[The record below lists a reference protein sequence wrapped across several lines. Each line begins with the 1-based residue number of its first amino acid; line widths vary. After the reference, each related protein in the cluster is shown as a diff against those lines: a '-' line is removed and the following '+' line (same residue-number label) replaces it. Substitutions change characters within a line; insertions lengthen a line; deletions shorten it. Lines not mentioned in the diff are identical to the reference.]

1 MKFTIE
7 ARAFA
12 SAIASVA
19 KMVESRNT
27 IPILAN
33 IVIAAHND
41 GIELKATDLDLEV
54 EAQVSAAISEP
65 GETTIPA
72 KLATDIAKKLS
83 GEITFT
89 LKAGEQQASISAGR
103 SRFSIMTLPV
113 DDFPSLSVGEF
124 SHSFNLTGDALHRAL
139 TAVEFAVS
147 TEETRY
153 YLNGVFMHVEGVENP
168 KLRFVATDG
177 HRLARMEVDAPDGSI
192 GIPGIIVP
200 RKTVK
205 EAISIAAAA
214 KGESVRIDV
223 SETKIRF
230 THGSAILTSK
240 IIDGT
245 FPDYQRVIPTGNNVI
260 AYIDSKTLA
269 SAADRVSTISTD
281 RGRGVKLSFTNSNLS
296 LVANSPDAGSAEDS
310 VEADFDDEPLDV
322 GLNASYLNGVLKNL
336 GDGKARIALSDPGSP
351 LVFTND
357 NFSNLLIVL
366 MPMRI

>member
-19 KMVESRNT
+19 KAVESRQT

-41 GIELKATDLDLEV
+41 EITLKATDLDLETS
-54 EAQVSAAISEP
+54 AAVSAAISEP
-65 GETTIPA
+65 GETTVPA
-72 KLATDIAKKLS
+72 KLAADIAKKLS

-124 SHSFNLTGDALHRAL
+124 THSFNLSGDALHRAL

-153 YLNGVFMHVEGVENP
+153 YLNGVFMHTTDDG

-177 HRLARMEVDAPDGSI
+177 HRLARMEVDAPEGSI

-200 RKTVK
+200 RKTIK
-205 EAISIAAAA
+205 EAIGIAAAA
-214 KGESVRIDV
+214 KGESVRLDISD
-223 SETKIRF
+223 TKIRF
-230 THGSAILTSK
+230 THGSTVLTSK

-245 FPDYQRVIPTGNNVI
+245 FPEYQRVIPTGNNVI

-281 RGRGVKLSFTNSNLS
+281 RGRGVKLSFTNGNLS

-310 VEADFDDEPLDV
+310 VEADFDAEPLDI
-322 GLNASYLNGVLKNL
+322 GFNARYLQTLLSTL
-336 GDGKARIALSDPGSP
+336 GEGKTRIELADAGSP
-351 LVFTND
+351 TVFKSDANSD
-357 NFSNLLIVL
+357 LLIVL
-366 MPMRI
+366 MPLRV

>member
-1 MKFTIE
+1 MKFQID
-7 ARAFA
+7 AKNFA
-12 SAIASVA
+12 NAIASVSKA
-19 KMVESRNT
+19 VENRQT

-89 LKAGEQQASISAGR
+89 LKPGEQQASISAGR

-205 EAISIAAAA
+205 EAIGIAAAA
-214 KGESVRIDV
+214 KGESVRLDISD
-223 SETKIRF
+223 TKIRF
-230 THGSAILTSK
+230 THGSTVLTSK
-240 IIDGT
+240 IIDGS

-269 SAADRVSTISTD
+269 SAADRVSTISTE
-281 RGRGVKLSFTNSNLS
+281 RGRGVKLTFTNGSLS
-296 LVANSPDAGSAEDS
+296 LATSSPDAGSAEDTID
-310 VEADFDDEPLDV
+310 ADFDADQFDI
-322 GLNASYLNGVLKNL
+322 GFNSRYLQTLLSTL
-336 GDGKARIALSDPGSP
+336 GDGKTRIELADAGSP
-351 LVFTND
+351 TVFKSDANSD
-357 NFSNLLIVL
+357 LLIVL
-366 MPMRI
+366 MPLRV